1 MPSRAAVYS
10 QQTVRPF
17 FGPVR
22 PPPHTSMLRIDRRPK
37 VALLQLKK
45 QPSFDGKFSRLLSG
59 LSAKANVDL
68 ITTEAQ
74 AGMLFSGRWPI
85 VLATDQ
91 ALAEPKH
98 IALRD
103 AARQFVARGGTLI
116 FCCHFPSLVHDLDA
130 TKLFSS
136 FGLYWRTGDY
146 HRTEHT
152 INRAARRVNAATL
165 TPRYSPEARHLRDVD
180 AADAIYLPTAAA
192 YIQSRVCPPSPIE
205 DRSQTPAALTR
216 IGMGKL
222 GYLGDVHG
230 EDGPMETV
238 LLTMCGLY

>member
-10 QQTVRPF
+10 QQTIRPF
-17 FGPVR
+17 FGPAR
-22 PPPHTSMLRIDRRPK
+22 PPPHTSTAQIDRRPK
-37 VALLQLKK
+37 VALLQLNK
-45 QPSFDGKFSRLLSG
+45 QPGFDGKFSRLLSG
-59 LSAKANVDL
+59 LSAKAKVDS
-68 ITTEAQ
+68 ITTDAQ
-74 AGMLFSGRWPI
+74 AVAVFSGRYPI
-85 VLATDQ
+85 VLVTDQ

-98 IALRD
+98 MALRD
-103 AARQFVARGGTLI
+103 EARQYVARGGTLI
-116 FCCHFPSLVHDLDA
+116 FCCHFPSFVHDQDA

-152 INRAARRVNAATL
+152 INQAARRINAATL

-180 AADAIYLPTAAA
+180 AADAIYLPTTAA

-205 DRSQTPAALTR
+205 DRSQTPAALTG

-230 EDGPMETV
+230 EDGAMAIV